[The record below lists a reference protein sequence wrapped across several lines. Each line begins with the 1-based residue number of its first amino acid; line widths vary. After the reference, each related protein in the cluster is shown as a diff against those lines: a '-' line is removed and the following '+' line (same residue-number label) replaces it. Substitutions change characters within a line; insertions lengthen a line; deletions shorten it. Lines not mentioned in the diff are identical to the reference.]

1 MLFFQLG
8 EVVSLFVF
16 VLFRVLHVLIYGATH
31 LVEFLF
37 PDIAKEPTLV
47 DMRVTIHQRRRQP
60 VLLNNHSG
68 FWYRFSIIKC
78 LVSSSWRAHWEFSED
93 FGGLQGSL
101 LLSFLPDFVSKFLGR
116 AELLVGLLP
125 I

>member
-8 EVVSLFVF
+8 EVVSLLVF
-16 VLFRVLHVLIYGATH
+16 VLFRVLHVLVYGSTH

-37 PDIAKEPTLV
+37 PDITQEPTLMN
-47 DMRVTIHQRRRQP
+47 MRVTIHQWRRQP
-60 VLLNNHSG
+60 VLLNNHSR
-68 FWYRFSIIKC
+68 FWYRFRIIKC

-101 LLSFLPDFVSKFLGR
+101 LLSFLPDFISEFFRRG
-116 AELLVGLLP
+116 
-125 I
+125 